1 MCCKKFKSED
11 SHQNAYANH
20 MNACSYTGGVGM
32 RHTQAKRT
40 LQKALKTA
48 GITNLNE
55 KQMAKKGINFR
66 ADIYIPNVGEPTL
79 IDVTCVQIS
88 QNHKTLDKAMKNAY
102 DSKIKYYN
110 SMKRKCKLNK
120 EFRKGVKLIPMVIG
134 PRGQF
139 YKKSW
144 RDITRLLGIPSS
156 KASRQEAVGV
166 APVLKNDL
174 DPEKASLV
182 ISLLK
187 GLAFR
192 AAVSTAQNARMWQEH
207 QREHWNL
214 NELVSRVVIERPN
227 RG

>member
-1 MCCKKFKSED
+1 
-11 SHQNAYANH
+11 
-20 MNACSYTGGVGM
+20 
-32 RHTQAKRT
+32 
-40 LQKALKTA
+40 
-48 GITNLNE
+48 
-55 KQMAKKGINFR
+55 
-66 ADIYIPNVGEPTL
+66 
-79 IDVTCVQIS
+79 
-88 QNHKTLDKAMKNAY
+88 
-102 DSKIKYYN
+102 
-110 SMKRKCKLNK
+110 MKRKCKLNK

-166 APVLKNDL
+166 APVLRNDL

>member
-1 MCCKKFKSED
+1 MATD
-11 SHQNAYANH
+11 
-20 MNACSYTGGVGM
+20 G
-32 RHTQAKRT
+32 
-40 LQKALKTA
+40 
-48 GITNLNE
+48 TNY
-55 KQMAKKGINFR
+55 R
-66 ADIYIPNVGEPTL
+66 ADIYIPRPEEPIV
-79 IDVTCVQIS
+79 IDVTCVQTS

-102 DSKIKYYN
+102 KEKFKYYN
-110 SMKRKCKLNK
+110 NMKKNCQLSK
-120 EFRKGVKLIPMVIG
+120 EFTKGVKLIPVVIG

-139 YKKSW
+139 YKNSW

-166 APVLKNDL
+166 APLLRNDL